1 MILYCWNEKRERVGR
16 SQGGI
21 SYRLCLNPKTN
32 DLDILWINDSA
43 VFVMGITG
51 KNEFVLLAI
60 DHF

>member
-32 DLDILWINDSA
+32 DLVILWINDSA

-51 KNEFVLLAI
+51 KNEF
-60 DHF
+60 D